1 MDKLSRFQELLDED
15 NLFPDKKQDGG
26 TDSSMLIDINIL
38 IKMLLKPSMHK
49 HISKDSDDLEKAI
62 KAIFSSAKK
71 TGKYLED
78 DEETTAYKKLSSLL
92 KYASSAPSDEKY
104 AVLLEAG
111 REQMLAL
118 INEMISDTGY
128 VAHEKNLDAPAP
140 NNDLMFAEYEPQ
152 QHLRAESAEVEAG
165 ENIFRLKYEKPI
177 FYNSQWTYQR
187 FFMEDAGSHS
197 VYELTKTISE
207 RTGTDIEM
215 ADDPVLG
222 KYVASIDGIK
232 DGDNGKYWE
241 FWIIDR
247 DTGDKRI
254 GDLAI
259 DQQALKKSEF
269 VEWRL
274 ADEQEYGCGGGGG
287 NERERFVAGYFSN
300 NTGFTN
306 IMPYGRNAAFLGI
319 NLNLAY

>member
-1 MDKLSRFQELLDED
+1 MDKLSRFQEMLDEED
-15 NLFPDKKQDGG
+15 FFSVKKQDDE
-26 TDSSMLIDINIL
+26 TSCTMLIDISIL
-38 IKMLLKPSMHK
+38 IKMILKTGVHK
-49 HISKDSDDLEKAI
+49 HDQKDLGDLEKAI
-62 KAIFSSAKK
+62 KSILSSAKK
-71 TGKYLED
+71 TGKYLEEDED
-78 DEETTAYKKLSSLL
+78 DSAYKKLSSLL
-92 KYASSAPSDEKY
+92 KYAGPASSQEKY
-104 AVLLEAG
+104 SAILEAG

-197 VYELTKTISE
+197 VYELTKNISE
-207 RTGTDIEM
+207 KTGTDIEM
-215 ADDPVLG
+215 VDDPALG

-232 DGDNGKYWE
+232 DGNNGKYWE
-241 FWIIDR
+241 FWIVDR
-247 DTGDKRI
+247 ETGDKRI
-254 GDLAI
+254 GELSI
-259 DQQALKKSEF
+259 DQQTLKKSEF

-287 NERERFVAGYFSN
+287 NEREKFVAGYFNN